1 MKKYLIAILSSFL
14 VVSAVI
20 GGIASAQD
28 SSGKNDRAKVQ
39 GQAGETKFD
48 IRVQG
53 EKQDRSPNV
62 PQPGGGERSV
72 PGPQGPAGA
81 PGPQG
86 PAGPSG
92 SSSGTF
98 LGMDSTVALFLGL
111 GVFAIV
117 VIAIVASSRGG
128 SRHA

>member
-1 MKKYLIAILSSFL
+1 MKKYLIAILSFL
-14 VVSAVI
+14 VVSAAI
-20 GGIASAQD
+20 AGIASAQD

-39 GQAGETKFD
+39 GQAGDTKFD
-48 IRVQG
+48 VRVQG
-53 EKQDRSPNV
+53 EKQDRTPSV
-62 PQPGGGERSV
+62 PQPERSV

-92 SSSGTF
+92 SSSGSF

-117 VIAIVASSRGG
+117 VIAIVASSRSG
-128 SRHA
+128 SRHV

>member
-1 MKKYLIAILSSFL
+1 MKKYLIAVLSFL
-14 VVSAVI
+14 VMSAAI
-20 GGIASAQD
+20 AGITSAQD

-39 GQAGETKFD
+39 GQAGDTKFD
-48 IRVQG
+48 VRVQG

-62 PQPGGGERSV
+62 SQPGGGERSV

-86 PAGPSG
+86 PAGASG

-117 VIAIVASSRGG
+117 VIAIVASSRSG
-128 SRHA
+128 SRHV

>member
-1 MKKYLIAILSSFL
+1 VKKYLIDVWSVLILSAAI
-14 VVSAVI
+14 V
-20 GGIASAQD
+20 GIASAQD
-28 SSGKNDRAKVQ
+28 SSGKNDGAKVQ
-39 GQAGETKFD
+39 GQAGDTKFD
-48 IRVQG
+48 VRVQG
-53 EKQDRSPNV
+53 EKQDRSTSA
-62 PQPGGGERSV
+62 PQSGGGEKSV

-86 PAGPSG
+86 PAGSSG

>member
-1 MKKYLIAILSSFL
+1 MKKYLIAILSFL

-39 GQAGETKFD
+39 GQAGDTKFD
-48 IRVQG
+48 VRVQG

-62 PQPGGGERSV
+62 PQPGGGEKSV

-86 PAGPSG
+86 PAGP
-92 SSSGTF
+92 SSGTF

>member
-1 MKKYLIAILSSFL
+1 MKKFLIAVFSFL
-14 VVSAVI
+14 IMSTAI
-20 GGIASAQD
+20 AGIASAQD

-39 GQAGETKFD
+39 GQAGDTKFD
-48 IRVQG
+48 VRVQG

-62 PQPGGGERSV
+62 PQPGGAERSV

-98 LGMDSTVALFLGL
+98 LGMDSTLALFLGL

-128 SRHA
+128 SRHV

>member
-1 MKKYLIAILSSFL
+1 MKKYLIAILAFL

-39 GQAGETKFD
+39 GQAGDTKFD
-48 IRVQG
+48 VRVQG

-72 PGPQGPAGA
+72 PGPQGPVGA
-81 PGPQG
+81 TGPQG

-111 GVFAIV
+111 GVFAVV

>member
-1 MKKYLIAILSSFL
+1 MKKYLIAVLSFL
-14 VVSAVI
+14 IMSAAI
-20 GGIASAQD
+20 AGIALAQGSA
-28 SSGKNDRAKVQ
+28 GKNEGAKVQ
-39 GQAGETKFD
+39 GQAGDTKFD
-48 IRVQG
+48 VRVQG
-53 EKQDRSPNV
+53 EKQDRNPNV

>member
-1 MKKYLIAILSSFL
+1 MKKYLIAVLSFL
-14 VVSAVI
+14 IMSAAVA
-20 GGIASAQD
+20 GIASAQD
-28 SSGKNDRAKVQ
+28 SSGKNDGAKVQ
-39 GQAGETKFD
+39 GQAGDTKFD
-48 IRVQG
+48 VRVQG

-62 PQPGGGERSV
+62 PQPSGGERSV

-98 LGMDSTVALFLGL
+98 LGIDSTLALFLGL

-117 VIAIVASSRGG
+117 VIAIVASSRSG
-128 SRHA
+128 SRHV

>member
-1 MKKYLIAILSSFL
+1 MKKYLIAVLSFL
-14 VVSAVI
+14 IMSAAI
-20 GGIASAQD
+20 AGIASAQD

-39 GQAGETKFD
+39 GQAGDTKFD
-48 IRVQG
+48 VQVQG

>member
-1 MKKYLIAILSSFL
+1 MKKYLIAILSFL
-14 VVSAVI
+14 FMSAAVA
-20 GGIASAQD
+20 GIASAQD

-39 GQAGETKFD
+39 GQAGDTKFD
-48 IRVQG
+48 VRVQG

-62 PQPGGGERSV
+62 PQQGDRGV

-86 PAGPSG
+86 PAGPAG
-92 SSSGTF
+92 SSSGSF
-98 LGMDSTVALFLGL
+98 LGMDPTVALFLGL

-117 VIAIVASSRGG
+117 VIAIVASSRSG
-128 SRHA
+128 STRA